1 MTEKQDPTTLSPE
14 WGGWVVFVSK
24 PNGDRW
30 TNGIFDNEDEANQH
44 RDDERK
50 AGRDAVAVSLWL
62 LNPDHLRDIERRVD
76 AHEGTRCKQCYD
88 LVDPDDL
95 ERYDMTEPEDLRG
108 SYLSCPTCAR
118 RCWKC
123 DAETLGASL
132 CPECLTQQ

>member
-1 MTEKQDPTTLSPE
+1 MTEKKDPTRLSPE

-30 TNGIFDNEDEANQH
+30 VNGIFDNEDEANQH
-44 RDDERK
+44 RNDERK

-76 AHEGTRCKQCYD
+76 NHEGTRCRSCYD
-88 LVDPDDL
+88 LVEEL
-95 ERYDMTEPEDLRG
+95 VG
-108 SYLSCPTCAR
+108 SWSFCAECAKK
-118 RCWKC
+118 CWKC
-123 DAETLGASL
+123 NAETLGASL